1 MARTWLITGASRG
14 LGFHIAQSA
23 LAVGDN
29 VIATGRSSL
38 AVAEAFGD
46 CGDQLLALPLDVTRQ
61 EQVQQVVN
69 KAIEHFA
76 CIDVL
81 VNNAGFGQL
90 GPFEENTPAA
100 AHEQFATNVFGLF
113 DMCRAVL
120 PIMRERKQGHVFN
133 IASIAGLAGMG
144 GAALYCSSK
153 FAVAGFSEALA
164 QEVAGFGIKVTSV
177 APGAFRTDFLDAS
190 SARFGNNQL
199 TDYAE
204 FSAKVKASSANGNH
218 AQPGDPAKLGAAI
231 VQLALDP
238 QAPVHF
244 IVGSDAL
251 KMASNRLTTLQQEIE
266 KWHQLSASTD
276 GAT

>member
-199 TDYAE
+199 TDYADQQPIGQQILE
-204 FSAKVKASSANGNH
+204 AVEAHDKGRINYLWPNPVTRRSEPKVTLFEKTGDYIVAVGFYVKA
-218 AQPGDPAKLGAAI
+218 
-231 VQLALDP
+231 
-238 QAPVHF
+238 
-244 IVGSDAL
+244 
-251 KMASNRLTTLQQEIE
+251 E
-266 KWHQLSASTD
+266 
-276 GAT
+276 